1 MSSIVITFDTNF
13 IIENKD
19 KIRTII
25 LDVKK
30 RYELIIAKIVIEEVK
45 GQRVRQTLKSYN
57 NIKDKINAAKKEN
70 SWLDI
75 VDNTDI
81 IDVIKEQE
89 KKLDKWLTKAFD
101 EKIIEI
107 DYNDL
112 LATVL
117 ERCKYKKPPFNNEE
131 NSSDK
136 GFKDTILFLNI
147 IQFMKNSEYDEIYL
161 FTNDKVIN
169 KFKNEL
175 QNEFFENTN
184 KKLSIVSG
192 NEDELYKILEID
204 KKEST
209 NETKDEN
216 DNEIFPKITPK
227 EKDIREQTKEL
238 LSNIF
243 SEFEIVNNWNFVT
256 WKKAEVKDIKIILGD
271 LGQLINKYIFLD
283 KIDINYIFDVQ
294 ASKGTIKIS
303 DLETL
308 SDLYREMNT
317 EEKDALAYAITC
329 KFNSYYQELPF

>member
-1 MSSIVITFDTNF
+1 MSTVVTFDTNF

-25 LDVKK
+25 FDVKEK
-30 RYELIIAKIVIEEVK
+30 YELRIAKIVIEEVK

-57 NIKDKINAAKKEN
+57 NIKDKIDSSIKEN
-70 SWLDI
+70 AWLNI
-75 VDNTDI
+75 EDNTDI
-81 IDVIKEQE
+81 ANVIKEQE
-89 KKLDKWLTKAFD
+89 RKLDEWLTKAFD
-101 EKIIEI
+101 KKIIEI

-117 ERCKYKKPPFNNEE
+117 DRCKYKKPPFNNEE

-136 GFKDTILFLNI
+136 GFKDTILFLNLMH
-147 IQFMKNSEYDEIYL
+147 FMKNSGYDEIYL

-169 KFKNEL
+169 KFKNDL
-175 QNEFFENTN
+175 QNEFFESTN
-184 KKLSIVSG
+184 KKLNIVSG
-192 NEDELYKILEID
+192 NEDDLYKILGIN
-204 KKEST
+204 KKESID
-209 NETKDEN
+209 ETKEEK
-216 DNEIFPKITPK
+216 DNEIFPRIIPK
-227 EKDIREQTKEL
+227 AKNVREQTKEL

-243 SEFEIVNNWNFVT
+243 SDLEIFNDWNFVT
-256 WKKAEVKDIKIILGD
+256 WKKAEVEDIKIVLDD
-271 LGQLINKYIFLD
+271 LGKLINKYIFLD
-283 KIDINYIFDVQ
+283 QIDINYIFDVQ

-303 DLETL
+303 YLESL

>member
-1 MSSIVITFDTNF
+1 M
-13 IIENKD
+13 
-19 KIRTII
+19 
-25 LDVKK
+25 
-30 RYELIIAKIVIEEVK
+30 
-45 GQRVRQTLKSYN
+45 
-57 NIKDKINAAKKEN
+57 
-70 SWLDI
+70 
-75 VDNTDI
+75 
-81 IDVIKEQE
+81 
-89 KKLDKWLTKAFD
+89 TKAFD

-184 KKLSIVSG
+184 KKLNIVSG